1 MSQQWEDAHSDWSRG
16 LVRLVR
22 LWLRHGTLLGA
33 CRGLRT
39 SGAAVPF
46 VLARLSNTPARR
58 STQARFEPCEAD
70 VSQQWEDAHSDWSR
84 GLVRLWP
91 RHGTLLS
98 ACRGFRTSGAAVTFV
113 LGKFQDVWKVP
124 RHVGLPL

>member
-1 MSQQWEDAHSDWSRG
+1 M
-16 LVRLVR
+16 
-22 LWLRHGTLLGA
+22 
-33 CRGLRT
+33 
-39 SGAAVPF
+39 
-46 VLARLSNTPARR
+46 
-58 STQARFEPCEAD
+58 
-70 VSQQWEDAHSDWSR
+70 SQQWEDAHSDWSR

-124 RHVGLPL
+124 RHVGLPLYQPSPSDGSETAHAPVCAHPSHRLHVR